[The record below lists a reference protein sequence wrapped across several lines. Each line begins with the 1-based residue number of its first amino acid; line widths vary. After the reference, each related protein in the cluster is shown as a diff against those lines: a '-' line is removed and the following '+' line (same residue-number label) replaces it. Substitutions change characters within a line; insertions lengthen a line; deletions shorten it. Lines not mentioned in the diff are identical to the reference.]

1 MFPTVLAV
9 PMAVCVGGCC
19 ATRAPQTC
27 TQSVQ
32 YRSQYAREAIRR
44 QRTRPQ
50 SDSRGLNLPF
60 MPHSGD
66 DNPFDWQQL
75 LLREHEHLQGVIDKF
90 DGHRFQIRNWAITA
104 TGAVFAVSLS
114 TNRPAV
120 AAGGIVIVIL
130 FWIVEGIYMNT
141 TSAVI
146 SRSNHLERIIAAYRQ
161 DPDAPVDY
169 TFGLGE
175 TFLKGQFKL
184 GDLVRVLFTI
194 SNDLTAFYIGLVGI
208 TALGAAVAR

>member
-1 MFPTVLAV
+1 
-9 PMAVCVGGCC
+9 
-19 ATRAPQTC
+19 
-27 TQSVQ
+27 
-32 YRSQYAREAIRR
+32 
-44 QRTRPQ
+44 
-50 SDSRGLNLPF
+50 

-66 DNPFDWQQL
+66 NPFGWQQL

-120 AAGGIVIVIL
+120 AAGGVVIVIL
-130 FWIVEGIYMNT
+130 FWIVEGIYVNT
-141 TSAVI
+141 TAAVI

-175 TFLKGQFKL
+175 TFLKGQFKFV
-184 GDLVRVLFTI
+184 DLLRILFRI
-194 SNDLTAFYIGLVGI
+194 SKYDLTAFYLGLVAI